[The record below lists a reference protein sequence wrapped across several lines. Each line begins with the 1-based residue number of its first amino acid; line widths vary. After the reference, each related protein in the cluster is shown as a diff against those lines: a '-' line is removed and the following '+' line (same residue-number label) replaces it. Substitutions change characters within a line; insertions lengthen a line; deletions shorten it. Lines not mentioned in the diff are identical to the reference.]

1 MAFDVGGENLWA
13 EVKQAEEDRDEF
25 LGVDYEDRLARY
37 AGPGYRSHTKNVE
50 VDFENHAYEW
60 ISLFLPLL
68 VSGNPKV
75 RSRSPRRGPAQWL
88 SKATQYAVNR
98 NFALT
103 NVKGTLEKMGVDYA
117 FKWCCSIT
125 SPQPVYSTV
134 NRDSIP
140 YRPITTRLSP
150 SRYIWDVVADE
161 WTDCRFQ
168 GHLLYRD
175 KEDLLNLA
183 EERPW
188 EEWNV
193 DLIQALPEDSQKRY
207 GRKKDMVI
215 NRGEVEI
222 YEILVHEH
230 TLDEAKDSKGKT
242 FKPRPEDGYH
252 GTIFTISRA
261 QTEDPTG
268 QKEKS
273 EYVRAP
279 RPFWGPREGPY
290 TFGGYLTVPDEVA
303 PLSPI
308 AATEAQAEELN
319 NMRLSLS
326 ANMES
331 KKTGIAVNSMAGE
344 DVAEKVKE
352 FQDLSVFTLDG
363 MEDIGKMI
371 AQVKLGG
378 IDQTDIAQ
386 YSLLRD
392 SLDRAAG
399 MTEAQRGQATG
410 DATATEASIAQQSS
424 GQRMGYM
431 TERFIQGIVKPIA
444 EKEAFYLAFHPQS
457 SILLGEEARGVFT
470 DPETGEPIE
479 AIEFVGSKNNAEMF
493 EEMDLQIEPISMR
506 YTSEALEAE
515 RQAKVDMLVTQIA
528 PLIPQTPHVDW
539 NAYLTRLGEQIADPT
554 LPLLI
559 DMEKANLLGAMM
571 MGAELGG
578 AQPQRPQPR
587 LGNDVS
593 PKLKASETSSGFTG
607 NARPQTKKGPRS
619 SGESSETHSTLSK
632 VNTA

>member
-1 MAFDVGGENLWA
+1 MAFDVGADSLWS
-13 EVKQAEEDRDEF
+13 EVKQAEDERDQF
-25 LGVDYEDRLARY
+25 LGIDYEDRLARY
-37 AGPGYRSHTKNVE
+37 AGPGYRTHSKNVE
-50 VDFENHAYEW
+50 VDFENHSYEW

-117 FKWCCSIT
+117 FKWCVAIT

-134 NRDSIP
+134 NRDAIP
-140 YRPITTRLSP
+140 YRPITKRLSP
-150 SRYIWDVVADE
+150 TRYLWDIVADE

-188 EEWNV
+188 EEWNEE
-193 DLIQALPEDSQKRY
+193 LIQALPEDSQKRH
-207 GRKKDMVI
+207 GRKKDLVI

-230 TLDEAKDSKGKT
+230 TLDEAVDSKGKK

-252 GTIFTISRA
+252 GTIFTIARA
-261 QTEDPTG
+261 QVESPTS
-268 QKEKS
+268 KKMD
-273 EYVRAP
+273 YVRAP

-308 AATEAQAEELN
+308 TATEAQAEELN
-319 NMRLSLS
+319 NMRLSIS

-331 KKTGIAVNSMAGE
+331 KKTGIAINSMAGE
-344 DVAEKVKE
+344 DYGEKIKE
-352 FQDLSVFTLDG
+352 FQDLSVFPLDG
-363 MEDIGKMI
+363 VEDIGKMI

-378 IDQTDIAQ
+378 VDNTDLTQ
-386 YSLLRD
+386 YQLLRD

-410 DATATEASIAQQSS
+410 EATATEASIAQQSS

-431 TERFIQGIVKPIA
+431 TERFIQGVVKPIA

-457 SILLGEEARGVFT
+457 SILLGEEARGIFT

-479 AIEFVGSKNNAEMF
+479 AVEFVGSKTNADMF
-493 EEMDLQIEPISMR
+493 EEMDLQIEPVSMR

-515 RQAKVDMLVTQIA
+515 RQAKVDALVTQIA
-528 PLIPQTPHVDW
+528 PLIPQLPWVDW

-554 LPLLI
+554 LPHI
-559 DMEKANLLGAMM
+559 VDVEKANLYGAMM
-571 MGAELGG
+571 LGAQLGG
-578 AQPQRPQPR
+578 AQPQQPQPR
-587 LGNDVS
+587 LGKDVS
-593 PKLKASETSSGFTG
+593 PNFKASETSSGFTG
-607 NARPQTKKGPRS
+607 NARPQPRKGPRQAGE
-619 SGESSETHSTLSK
+619 SGETHQTVSK
-632 VNTA
+632 VNAA